1 MQEIGRNE
9 PCPCGSGKKYKKC
22 CANKVVNIETILVKD
37 QMDLQLSFLNE
48 AMAPKQST
56 FKKDYE
62 YVLQEVQEV
71 FNEPQF
77 LTVFLTYIFGLHG
90 QPSSWEQFLDERK
103 PSIER
108 ARLQE
113 MVENWQQP
121 KPVVAEVTQM
131 EELTREVE
139 MTDLISGEVYK
150 VTIPEFHSW
159 APIDYLFTMLLPF
172 EDKWVPFGFMFPSV
186 YTKKEAA
193 ALNSR
198 VEKLAEDRSEWIVTE
213 GVVEVIKALVAREQT
228 SENEGWINQMTE
240 PLQSDQQKEA
250 LHELKSFW
258 DERDE
263 DLSLFACHIAS
274 AYFTEHGA
282 KVRKPATY
290 LATFSYLMA
299 QHATELPMTQK
310 EAGEAFDVTASS
322 VSSAARKVEEWFVG
336 ELEELKKQS

>member
-22 CANKVVNIETILVKD
+22 CANKVVNIETILVKE
-37 QMDLQLSFLNE
+37 QMDLQLGFLNE
-48 AMAPKQST
+48 AMAPKQSS

-77 LTVFLTYIFGLHG
+77 LTVFLTYLFGLHG
-90 QPSSWEQFLDERK
+90 QPSSWEQFLEERT
-103 PSIER
+103 PSVER
-108 ARLQE
+108 PRLKE
-113 MVENWQQP
+113 LLENWQKP
-121 KPVVAEVTQM
+121 KPVVAEVTEM
-131 EELTREVE
+131 EELTRKVV
-139 MTDLISGEVYK
+139 MKDLITGETYE
-150 VTIPEFHSW
+150 VTIPDFHSW
-159 APIDYLFTMLLPF
+159 APIDYMFTLLLPF
-172 EDKWVPFGFMFPSV
+172 EDKWVPYGFMFPSV
-186 YTKKEAA
+186 YTKSEAA
-193 ALNSR
+193 GLKSR
-198 VEKLAEDRSEWIVTE
+198 VEKLAEDRSEWVSTE
-213 GVVEVIKALVAREQT
+213 GVVEVIRALVGREQA
-228 SENEGWINQMTE
+228 EDNGEWIDQMTAS
-240 PLQSDQQKEA
+240 LSSDQQKEA
-250 LHELKSFW
+250 LHELKAFW
-258 DERDE
+258 DQRDE

-274 AYFTEHGA
+274 AYFAEHGA

>member
-9 PCPCGSGKKYKKC
+9 LCPCGSGKKYKKC

-37 QMDLQLSFLNE
+37 QMDLQLGFLNE
-48 AMAPKQST
+48 AMAPKQSSY
-56 FKKDYE
+56 KKDYE
-62 YVLQEVQEV
+62 HVLQEVQDV

-90 QPSSWEQFLDERK
+90 KPSSWEQFLEERI
-103 PSIER
+103 PSVER
-108 ARLQE
+108 PRLKE
-113 MVENWQQP
+113 LLENWQHPQP
-121 KPVVAEVTQM
+121 VIAEVTEM

-139 MTDLISGEVYK
+139 MKDLISGESYR

-159 APIDYLFTMLLPF
+159 APIDYLFTLLLPF
-172 EDKWVPFGFMFPSV
+172 EEKWVPFGFMFPSV

-193 ALNSR
+193 ALKSR
-198 VEKLAEDRSEWIVTE
+198 VENLADDRNEWITTE
-213 GVVEVIKALVAREQT
+213 GVVDVITAIIAREEAE
-228 SENEGWINQMTE
+228 SDSWIDQMTE
-240 PLQSDQQKEA
+240 PLQSDLQKEA

-258 DERDE
+258 DQRDE
-263 DLSLFACHIAS
+263 ELSLFACHITS
-274 AYFTEHGA
+274 AYFAEHGA
-282 KVRKPATY
+282 KVRKPSTY

-322 VSSAARKVEEWFVG
+322 VSSTARKVEEWFVG